1 MQDFVAMLRHYQ
13 VPVQQTSLL
22 TLEQI
27 SQLSGATVQQTIVQS
42 KLKPKTAET
51 LEERRKA
58 IQNSVSQTSLHQ
70 SSLAIT

>member
-1 MQDFVAMLRHYQ
+1 MLRHYQ

-27 SQLSGATVQQTIVQS
+27 SQLSGSTVQQTIVQS

-58 IQNSVSQTSLHQ
+58 IQSSVSQTSLHQ